1 MTFSSFI
8 TIFFTIDR
16 LGHPSALEGLKNEPK
31 LNSFTCD
38 QKPFFSPKMLRC
50 TSSGRLHAT
59 YLVGGGPNKS
69 KFFIVFPGFNRGEGC
84 VTRVVPLSQAPMIH
98 IYPRQTFDNA
108 ESISRKTGLSSAL
121 V

>member
-1 MTFSSFI
+1 MTKSH
-8 TIFFTIDR
+8 FF
-16 LGHPSALEGLKNEPK
+16 LPKCYVVQVAEGY
-31 LNSFTCD
+31 
-38 QKPFFSPKMLRC
+38 ML
-50 TSSGRLHAT
+50 LIWW
-59 YLVGGGPNKS
+59 GGGPNKS